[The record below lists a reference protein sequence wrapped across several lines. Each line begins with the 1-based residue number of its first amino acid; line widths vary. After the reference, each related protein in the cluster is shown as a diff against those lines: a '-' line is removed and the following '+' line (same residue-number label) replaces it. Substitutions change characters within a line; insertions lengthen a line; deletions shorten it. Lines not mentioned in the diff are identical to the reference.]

1 MWKNAY
7 HDKSVQ
13 AISGQFEIG
22 RNAPRLDAI
31 NKVTGQEKYAAD
43 YYPEN
48 FVWAGV
54 KRSEYA
60 HAYIKHI
67 NIAAA
72 ELVPGVVAVLTHKD
86 IKGSNRLGIFEK
98 DQPILADDKVRHLGD
113 AVALVIAENQTALAQ
128 GLDAV
133 AVEYE
138 PIPAVFA
145 AKDALKPD
153 APLLHNGR
161 PDGNILLSGE
171 ISCGQGAA
179 FLPECDLVAEVTV
192 KVNWQEHAFLE
203 TQTGVAWLNEDGLL
217 HMVVSTQTPFRDRL
231 ELAEA
236 LGISPMQMR
245 VTAPFLGG
253 GFGGKDGVAVQGFL
267 ALAAFHSGG
276 RPVKMWYSREESMLA
291 GTKRHPGELTYRMGC
306 DKEGYL
312 RALDCSL
319 VFDTGAYSA
328 LGGQVLA
335 LAMEHAGGPYRIE
348 HTSIQGMAVY
358 TNNPVASAFRGFG
371 VPQATAGIE
380 QAVDELVKLGGFDPI
395 EFRLKNALR
404 RGDITPAG
412 VVLTSAAGFVECL
425 ETVRKHR
432 LWLEREEWEQAAP
445 PFTKRSVGLASCHH
459 CQGFGPSIADYANAK
474 LELNADGTIRVY
486 SGVADMGQGNATTCL
501 QIVSHI
507 LCQPYEA
514 MELILPDTSL
524 TLPSASSSASRT
536 TFTYGNALIGAAE
549 LLKNRLL
556 DRAALIVSFQLLT
569 AVKRDDL
576 LLLPGRIVHGASGK
590 KIPIALVT
598 GMMDEAERV
607 ATYSY
612 TCATAAQIPTTGAN
626 LRVHGYPHKIFSF
639 AVQLVR
645 IEVNQLT
652 GCVTVCDLLT
662 CVEAGRVLNPQVFEQ
677 QIQGGA
683 AQGLGY
689 ALFEDFIVKEGKIV
703 TGDFS
708 TYILPTSL
716 DLPLMETIVIPL
728 NQDDG
733 PFGMKGVG
741 EIGVNGVL
749 PAMAN
754 AVATITGTR
763 IAGSPLTAEKILLAM
778 EKNRKAGNP

>member
-1 MWKNAY
+1 MSKNAY
-7 HDKSVQ
+7 RDKPGQ
-13 AISGQFEIG
+13 AISGPFEIG
-22 RNAPRLDAI
+22 CSAPRLDAI

-43 YYPEN
+43 YYPEDL
-48 FVWAGV
+48 VWAGA

-67 NIAAA
+67 DTATA
-72 ELVPGVVAVLTHKD
+72 EQVPGVVAVLTHKD
-86 IKGSNRLGIFEK
+86 IKGTNRLGIFEK

-113 AVALVIAENQTALAQ
+113 AVALVIAETQVALAQ
-128 GLDAV
+128 GLAAV
-133 AVEYE
+133 VVAYE

-203 TQTGVAWLNEDGLL
+203 TQTGVAWLEEDGLL

-236 LGISPMQMR
+236 LGISPIKMR
-245 VTAPFLGG
+245 VTAPYLGG
-253 GFGGKDGVAVQGFL
+253 AFGGKDGVTVQGFL

-276 RPVKMWYSREESMLA
+276 RPVKMWYSREESILA
-291 GTKRHPGELTYRMGC
+291 GTKRHPGELTYRLGC

-319 VFDTGAYSA
+319 VFDSGAYSA

-335 LAMEHAGGPYRIE
+335 LALEHAGGPYRIE
-348 HTSIQGMAVY
+348 HTSIKGMAVY

-380 QAVDELVKLGGFDPI
+380 QAIDELIKQGGFDPL

-404 RGDITPAG
+404 RGDTTPAG
-412 VVLTSAAGFVECL
+412 VVLTGAAGFVECL
-425 ETVRKHR
+425 ETVRSHS
-432 LWLEREEWEQAAP
+432 LWLEREKWIQSAP
-445 PFTKRSVGLASCHH
+445 PFTKRGVGLAACHH

-474 LELNADGTIRVY
+474 LELKADGTLRVY

-501 QIVSHI
+501 QIVSHM

-549 LLKNRLL
+549 LLKNKLL
-556 DRAALIVSFQLLT
+556 DRAALILSFQLLT
-569 AVKRDDL
+569 AVKREDL
-576 LLLPGRIVHGASGK
+576 LLLPGRIIHGASGRG
-590 KIPIALVT
+590 IPLALAAS
-598 GMMDEAERV
+598 MMDEAERV
-607 ATYSY
+607 VTNSY
-612 TCATAAQIPTTGAN
+612 TCTTAAQIPATGAN

-645 IEVNQLT
+645 IEVDQLT
-652 GCVTVCDLLT
+652 GRLKVCDLLT
-662 CVEAGRVLNPQVFEQ
+662 CVEAGRVLNPQLFEQ

-689 ALFEDFIVKEGKIV
+689 ALFEDFIVKEGKIM

-708 TYILPTSL
+708 TYILPTAL
-716 DLPLMETIVIPL
+716 DLPSMETVIIPL

-749 PAMAN
+749 PAVAN
-754 AVATITGTR
+754 AVAAITGTR
-763 IAGSPLTAEKILLAM
+763 VTGGPLTAEKILLAM
-778 EKNRKAGNP
+778 EKSRKAGSQ

>member
-1 MWKNAY
+1 METLQYKLE
-7 HDKSVQ
+7 Q
-13 AISGQFEIG
+13 AVGGQFEIG
-22 RNAPRLDAI
+22 RNAPRVDAVG
-31 NKVTGQEKYAAD
+31 KVTGQEKYAAD

-54 KRSEYA
+54 KRSEHA

-67 NIAAA
+67 DIAAA
-72 ELVPGVVAVLTHKD
+72 EQVPGIVAVLTSKD

-113 AVALVIAENQTALAQ
+113 AVALVIAETQTALSQ
-128 GLDAV
+128 GLAAV
-133 AVEYE
+133 VVEYE
-138 PIPAVFA
+138 PIPTVFA
-145 AKDALKPD
+145 AKDALKQD
-153 APLLHNGR
+153 APLLHEGR

-171 ISCGQGAA
+171 ISCGRGAA
-179 FLPECDLVAEVTV
+179 YLSECDLVAEVTV
-192 KVNWQEHAFLE
+192 TVNWQEHAFLE
-203 TQTGVAWLNEDGLL
+203 TQTGVAWLDEAGLL
-217 HMVVSTQTPFRDRL
+217 HMIVSTQTPFRDRL

-236 LGISPMQMR
+236 LGISPMKMR
-245 VTAPFLGG
+245 VTAPYLGG
-253 GFGGKDGVAVQGFL
+253 GFGGKDGVTVQGFL

-276 RPVKMWYSREESMLA
+276 RPVKIWYSREESILA
-291 GTKRHPGELTYRMGC
+291 GTKRHPGELTYRLGC
-306 DKEGYL
+306 DKDGYL
-312 RALDCSL
+312 RALDCRL
-319 VFDTGAYSA
+319 VFDSGAYSA

-380 QAVDELVKLGGFDPI
+380 QAVDELVKLGSFDPL

-404 RGDITPAG
+404 RGDTTPAG
-412 VVLTSAAGFVECL
+412 VVLTSAAGFTECL
-425 ETVRKHR
+425 ETVHKHR

-445 PFTKRSVGLASCHH
+445 PFTKRSVGLAACHH
-459 CQGFGPSIADYANAK
+459 CQGFGPSVADYANAK
-474 LELNADGTIRVY
+474 LELKANGTISVY

-549 LLKNRLL
+549 LLKNKLL
-556 DRAALIVSFQLLT
+556 DRAALILSFQMLT

-590 KIPIALVT
+590 GIPIALAAS
-598 GMMDEAERV
+598 MMDATERV

-612 TCATAAQIPTTGAN
+612 TCEPAAQIPATGAN
-626 LRVHGYPHKIFSF
+626 LRIHGYPHKIFSF

-645 IEVNQLT
+645 IEVDQLT
-652 GCVTVCDLLT
+652 GSVRVCDLLT
-662 CVEAGRVLNPQVFEQ
+662 CVEAGRVLNPQLFEQ

-708 TYILPTSL
+708 TYILPTAL
-716 DLPLMETIVIPL
+716 DLPPMETIVVPL

-741 EIGVNGVL
+741 EIGVNGIL
-749 PAMAN
+749 PALAN
-754 AVATITGTR
+754 AIASITGTR
-763 IAGSPLTAEKILLAM
+763 IAGGPLTAEKILLAM
-778 EKNRKAGNP
+778 EKNRKAGNS